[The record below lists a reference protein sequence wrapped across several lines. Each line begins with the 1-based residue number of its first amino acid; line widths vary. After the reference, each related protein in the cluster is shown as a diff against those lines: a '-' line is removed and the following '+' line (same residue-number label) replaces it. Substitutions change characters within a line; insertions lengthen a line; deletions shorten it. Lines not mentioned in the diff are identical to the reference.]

1 MLAKP
6 IMCFGERIHHKVV
19 KEFLKS
25 RNESKQLHEISL
37 FFGSPTHAKATVISY
52 SDYLNSPSHLVL
64 QDNVAHKQP
73 TYVSSGLQLTTDE
86 ATINGIPTQAVTVRG
101 TTSKGQVQT
110 LTIGGSEVLEGQ
122 TADQECEMC

>member
-25 RNESKQLHEISL
+25 RNESKQLHKISL

-73 TYVSSGLQLTTDE
+73 TYVSSGLQLLLMKPLLM
-86 ATINGIPTQAVTVRG
+86 AFLHRLSQFKAAHPRPG
-101 TTSKGQVQT
+101 K
-110 LTIGGSEVLEGQ
+110 
-122 TADQECEMC
+122 C